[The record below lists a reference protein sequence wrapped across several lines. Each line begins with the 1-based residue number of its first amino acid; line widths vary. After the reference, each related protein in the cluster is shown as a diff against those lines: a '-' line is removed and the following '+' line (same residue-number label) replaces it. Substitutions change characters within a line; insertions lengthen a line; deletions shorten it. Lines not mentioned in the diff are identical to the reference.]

1 LNSKAVSPEVVGL
14 CVADVVVVVVALDAT
29 GTENAETAARMG
41 LDYSV
46 GHLN

>member
-1 LNSKAVSPEVVGL
+1 
-14 CVADVVVVVVALDAT
+14 VALDAT
-29 GTENAETAARMG
+29 GTETENAETAARMG